1 MNNFTYYNDEW
12 NPPIVEGTSQPPL
25 YKDDS
30 LQPSFPPNG
39 EFPNNQIEK

>member
-25 YKDDS
+25 AS
-30 LQPSFPPNG
+30 QLPPSFPAPTPITSIKTKNV
-39 EFPNNQIEK
+39 